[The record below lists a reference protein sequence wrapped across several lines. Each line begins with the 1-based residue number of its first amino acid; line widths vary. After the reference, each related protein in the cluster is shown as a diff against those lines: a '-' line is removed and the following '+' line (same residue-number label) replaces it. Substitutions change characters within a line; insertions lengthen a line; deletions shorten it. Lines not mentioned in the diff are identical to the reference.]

1 MNAPITNPA
10 SIRTCLQLD
19 ATSHTAYSHAKLA
32 SVLATHPNLPCGNR
46 TETALSHAALPRSAT
61 SAAYLARRQQRLTPL
76 LACNVQ
82 QECTECGETRNATDH
97 CDKSRI
103 NRCEC
108 ILRQSIPRQNGHL
121 PIWSAKPKAP
131 IHLDPMR
138 AIAVDTPHNMSEV
151 TSSTCGHGMLIL
163 C

>member
-1 MNAPITNPA
+1 MPHRI
-10 SIRTCLQLD
+10 Q
-19 ATSHTAYSHAKLA
+19 HTAMPNSHPSSQHTRICPVEIGPKQRSAMQLY
-32 SVLATHPNLPCGNR
+32 
-46 TETALSHAALPRSAT
+46 HAAPRVQRTSLDDSSGSLHCLPAMFR
-61 SAAYLARRQQRLTPL
+61 
-76 LACNVQ
+76 

-151 TSSTCGHGMLIL
+151 TSNTCGHDMLIL